1 MSKEKFVVWSNL
13 DLDLDDWR
21 AYLED
26 EYPGLI
32 DDELIEKMT
41 EINDSYIDD
50 ERANLD
56 IVTGTEIIA
65 IADIGRWDGRYMG
78 YSEIKSGKISDCLY
92 SPHDY
97 SEWYVDSEKE
107 FRCTDVHHDG
117 RNHKLNA
124 ESKYE
129 IQLLIDQINSG
140 ICASDKL
147 RNKLQ
152 TFAERLRQCPKS
164 TKKYGYLPKGVKDML
179 TST

>member
-21 AYLED
+21 TDLED
-26 EYPGLI
+26 EYPGLN
-32 DDELIEKMT
+32 DDELIEKMN

-97 SEWYVDSEKE
+97 SEWYVDADKE

-117 RNHKLNA
+117 RNHMSILI
-124 ESKYE
+124 SDLS
-129 IQLLIDQINSG
+129 LLML
-140 ICASDKL
+140 CK
-147 RNKLQ
+147 KCE
-152 TFAERLRQCPKS
+152 TPKS
-164 TKKYGYLPKGVKDML
+164 KAHIMRITTL
-179 TST
+179 SAR

>member
-21 AYLED
+21 ADLED

-97 SEWYVDSEKE
+97 SEWYQLRDGENEFSPFGEIAEHITINHSGSVVTKE
-107 FRCTDVHHDG
+107 PIDLGEYGSIIFD
-117 RNHKLNA
+117 
-124 ESKYE
+124 ESNLPNFIGDE
-129 IQLLIDQINSG
+129 ITIGQLLRDEFSMDMPDDTEDIDIG
-140 ICASDKL
+140 
-147 RNKLQ
+147 
-152 TFAERLRQCPKS
+152 
-164 TKKYGYLPKGVKDML
+164 
-179 TST
+179 